1 MRSEDKHS
9 RDHIAPEPTRLR
21 NSLVYYPQLHL
32 SDMSES
38 ESAQAP
44 VLAAAALCPPGL
56 ASRPQAQSELTLKQ
70 YNGALYKWTQQL
82 LLHTHANVSQAASP
96 SPTATTKSTVVS
108 KMVDFPADR
117 SSKVV

>member
-1 MRSEDKHS
+1 
-9 RDHIAPEPTRLR
+9 
-21 NSLVYYPQLHL
+21 
-32 SDMSES
+32 MSES

-44 VLAAAALCPPGL
+44 VLAAAALCPP
-56 ASRPQAQSELTLKQ
+56 
-70 YNGALYKWTQQL
+70 GALYKWTQQL

-108 KMVDFPADR
+108 KMVDFPADC